1 MPRRPPPDPEQSLAT
16 RAAWLHYVGG
26 MTQAAVAK
34 RLGLPSV
41 KAHRLI
47 ARAVAEGMVKVSID
61 SDTVECV
68 ALEDALSARYGLD
81 SCEVAPDLAEDGL
94 PLRALGMAGA
104 GMLRRAIEAGGDQVI
119 GLGHGRT
126 LAAAIRQLPRLEG
139 AGIRFVSLMGGLTR
153 SYLANPHDVMH
164 SLATKTGL
172 PAHVLPVPFFTNS
185 ERDRAILLTQP
196 GVREIFEMSNAAG
209 LKLAGIGSVGAGAQL
224 VSSGMIEPGEIAE
237 IKAAGAVGEVL
248 GHFFDADGRLLE
260 TTLSAR
266 TLAADLNGPA
276 GSRLVAIAGGA
287 EKHAAIR
294 AVLKSGRLSG
304 LVTDEA
310 TARALMDRAPL

>member
-1 MPRRPPPDPEQSLAT
+1 MARRPVLNPEQSLAT

-61 SDTVECV
+61 GEIVECIE
-68 ALEDALSARYGLD
+68 LENQLCTSYGLEF
-81 SCEVAPDLAEDGL
+81 CEVAPELGEDGL

-104 GMLRRAIEAGGDQVI
+104 GLLRRAIESGEHQVI

-126 LAAAIRQLPRLEG
+126 MAAAVNQLSRIDS
-139 AGIRFVSLMGGLTR
+139 AGTRFVSLLGALTR
-153 SYLANPHDVMH
+153 SYSANPHDVMQ
-164 SLATKTGL
+164 SLAGRTGAQAL
-172 PAHVLPVPFFTNS
+172 VLPVPFFANS
-185 ERDRAILLTQP
+185 ERDRGILLEQP
-196 GVREIFEMSNAAG
+196 GVREIFEMSNSAG
-209 LKLAGIGSVGAGAQL
+209 LKVAGIGSVWHGAQL
-224 VSSGMIEPGEIAE
+224 VESGMIEPHEIAE
-237 IKAAGAVGEVL
+237 IKDVGAVGEVL
-248 GHFFDADGRLLE
+248 GHFFGAEGNVLE

-266 TLAADLNGPA
+266 TLSADLDGPK
-276 GSRLVAIAGGA
+276 GSRLVTIAGGP
-287 EKHAAIR
+287 EKYPAIR
-294 AVLKSGRLSG
+294 AVLNSGRIAG

-310 TARALMDRAPL
+310 TARALIVAA

>member
-1 MPRRPPPDPEQSLAT
+1 MSRRPVLDPEQSLAT

-61 SDTVECV
+61 GDIVECV
-68 ALEDALSARYGLD
+68 ELEDQLCAKYGLD
-81 SCEVAPDLAEDGL
+81 FCDVAPALDEDGL

-104 GMLRRAIEAGGDQVI
+104 SLLRRAIESGENDVI

-126 LAAAIRQLPRLEG
+126 MAAAVNQLPRIS
-139 AGIRFVSLMGGLTR
+139 AGGTRFVSLLGGLTR
-153 SYLANPHDVMH
+153 SYSANPHDVMH
-164 SLATKTGL
+164 SLAAKTG
-172 PAHVLPVPFFTNS
+172 AHAIVLPVPFFASS
-185 ERDRAILLTQP
+185 EHDRAILLEQP

-209 LKLAGIGSVGAGAQL
+209 LKIAGIGSVWHGAQL
-224 VSSGMIEPGEIAE
+224 VESGMIEPHEIAE

-248 GHFFDADGRLLE
+248 GHFFDGDGNPVE

-266 TLAADLNGPA
+266 TLSAGLDGPE
-276 GSRLVAIAGGA
+276 GSRLVGIAGGP
-287 EKHAAIR
+287 EKYPAMR

-304 LVTDEA
+304 LVTDEQ
-310 TARALMDRAPL
+310 TARMLVAAD